1 MKKHLFSLLA
11 MLTAFSTS
19 AFALDKVN
27 GAYQI
32 GTVEDYVAFAQ
43 IVNGGTRDANA
54 ILTADIDLGSTTT
67 QIGVGGDYQGLF
79 DGAGHTITI
88 NLPDRTD
95 GEGPALFRGVGNR
108 GIVQNLKVQG
118 TIATGTYKHTAAL
131 ANYTAGIIRCCFAD
145 VTINASF
152 ADNADASIGGIA
164 GQLNRPAVIENCL
177 SKIKIVGST
186 THKCGGLAAWVD
198 AQRIN
203 IVNCLVINDKESNF
217 NWSDGKSAG
226 LVRDGDG
233 LRKAVDLSTYNA
245 DSYKNRPQGA
255 NANNYVTNDWGVL
268 SVGTAVVTPEEVASG
283 KVCYQLNS
291 DQSHIGWV
299 QNIGDPYPVPAV
311 FGKDK
316 KQVYASAPTNCQG
329 KADGEV
335 TFGNVPTDVIVT
347 KHTYDKY
354 GVCTTCGQFNWNCF
368 DFEDPTRFDPATKS
382 VLLGNADDLYLAEGW
397 NRLQNGF
404 KLNMKM
410 VNDITCTPPTGQLIF
425 NAGDWMDSNFDGDG
439 HTITINFV
447 DIKENCAAFLPYFD
461 GNFENVIMHGSIST
475 ANQYA
480 GSIAGRFYGNGQK
493 IRNVF
498 SDITINS
505 TRSGDNTTGGFVG
518 ISNANCAFEN
528 CIYAGDIIGIEG
540 STCFGGFVG
549 WANGGNNSIT
559 NCAFLGTMTNAGGD
573 SHAISRNNGQINSK
587 NVYSTYH
594 NGTDLNKYT
603 FITSDDVKSG
613 KLCYLLNGKQEG
625 LERFYQSVDTDPMPM
640 PFAKENARVYATA
653 YCGEVGNAIG
663 FVNTP
668 TTPAVVSHQFEN
680 GFCSDCGEWDETFMT
695 PVDGWFNISNGAEL
709 AWWSIYESKKE
720 ITNARLTDDIDVEK
734 YSKYYTP
741 VGTQAKLFTGKFDG
755 QGHTISNLT
764 VRGGDY
770 TGLFGAIGSGAEIK
784 NFILDNTCAIYGNA
798 FVGAIGGTNGSGNV
812 YISNI
817 GNEGT
822 VTGAAQNAS
831 GIIGV
836 DMSGAMD
843 MFITNCYVTGA
854 VKGDRESATI
864 CSWSSNNSKVTN
876 CWSIA
881 PMKGIY
887 GTNTFTRGNTAV
899 INCYEIESVG
909 QQNGVN
915 KIPDADV
922 KSGKFCYTFNQSV
935 GENILGQN
943 LVEGQIHPTFADN
956 TGYTEVL
963 YDEELGYYNP
973 LPLRIIT
980 GEYENTENAGVK
992 ATYTFVTKVSN
1003 FTDNAIALIMEA
1015 EDYEQNGIYKAKHL
1029 FGAVAKNGN
1038 FNVTDDGKLEVNF
1051 ACYSGHTAQPNFA
1064 GDLERADVGDVKADS
1079 KYVVVIYGGSIAFN
1093 GAVYKDNIV
1102 QSYTGSEL
1110 LSLVVDQAI
1119 ENVGANDPTA
1129 INGINADKNAEIYS
1143 ISGTRVNKAQ
1153 KGVYIINGQKAV
1165 IK

>member
-11 MLTAFSTS
+11 MLTAFGTS
-19 AFALDKVN
+19 AFALDQIN
-27 GAYQI
+27 GVYQI

-43 IVNGGTRDANA
+43 IVNGGTRNADA
-54 ILTADIDLGSTTT
+54 ILTADINLGSTAI
-67 QIGVGGDYQGLF
+67 QIGAGGDYQGVF
-79 DGAGHTITI
+79 DGAGHAITI

-95 GEGPALFRGVGNR
+95 SEGPALFRGIGNH

-118 TIATGTYKHTAAL
+118 TIETGKSKHTAAI
-131 ANYTAGIIRCCFAD
+131 ANYSGGIIRSCFAD
-145 VTINASF
+145 VTINSSF

-164 GQLNRPAVIENCL
+164 GQLNKCALIEGCL
-177 SKIKIVGST
+177 SKIKILGST

-198 AQRIN
+198 NKCVN
-203 IVNCLVINDKESNF
+203 IVNCLVINEEESNL

-268 SVGTAVVTPEEVASG
+268 SVGTVVVTPEEVASG

-354 GVCTTCGQFNWNCF
+354 GVCTTCGQFKWNGFNF
-368 DFEDPTRFDPATKS
+368 DDPTRFEVASKS
-382 VLLGNADDLYLAEGW
+382 VLLSSAEDLYLAEGW
-397 NRLQNGF
+397 NRLHNGF

-410 VNDITCTPPTGQLIF
+410 ANDIECTPTSGQLIF
-425 NAGDWMDSNFDGDG
+425 NSNDWIDSSFDGDG

-447 DIKENCAAFLPYFD
+447 DIKENCAALFPFFD

-505 TRSGDNTTGGFVG
+505 TKSGDNTTGGFVG
-518 ISNANCAFEN
+518 ISAANCAFEN
-528 CIYAGDIIGIEG
+528 CIYAGDIIGIES

-549 WANGGNNSIT
+549 WANGGNNGLT

-573 SHAISRNNGQINSK
+573 SHTISRNNGQITSR
-587 NVYSTYH
+587 NVYS
-594 NGTDLNKYT
+594 LNEYNNSDAGKY
-603 FITSDDVKSG
+603 IKTSAEDVVSG
-613 KLCYLLNGKQEG
+613 KLAYILNGKENAA
-625 LERFYQSVDTDPMPM
+625 ERFYQLIGTDNYPMPIAKDGALVYINKYNCDGM
-640 PFAKENARVYATA
+640 PIAFANTESTNPEIPDHQYDADGICTSCGELEKDADGYMKIINARTLDQFSKIVNDGKTDIKVRMYDDVDMADTQYTTA
-653 YCGEVGNAIG
+653 GSRAI
-663 FVNTP
+663 
-668 TTPAVVSHQFEN
+668 
-680 GFCSDCGEWDETFMT
+680 
-695 PVDGWFNISNGAEL
+695 
-709 AWWSIYESKKE
+709 
-720 ITNARLTDDIDVEK
+720 
-734 YSKYYTP
+734 
-741 VGTQAKLFTGKFDG
+741 LFTGEFDG
-755 QGHTISNLT
+755 QGHAISNLT
-764 VRGGDY
+764 INGGDY
-770 TGLFGAIGSGAEIK
+770 TGLIGGIGGGAVVK
-784 NFILDNTCAIYGNA
+784 NFVLDKTCSINGASY
-798 FVGAIGGTNGSGNV
+798 VGAIGGTEGSGSV

-817 GNEGT
+817 GNEGK
-822 VTGAAQNAS
+822 VTGTGANAS

-836 DMSGAMD
+836 DMGGSMD
-843 MFITNCYVTGA
+843 MFITNCYVAGA
-854 VKGDRESATI
+854 IKGARESATI
-864 CSWSSNNSKVTN
+864 CSWSNAKSVINN

-881 PMKGIY
+881 SLEGKY
-887 GTNTFTRGNTAV
+887 GNEDSFTRGSAACN
-899 INCYEIESVG
+899 NCYEIEGVG
-909 QQNGVN
+909 TQNN
-915 KIPDADV
+915 KPGANRTNLISAEDV
-922 KSGKFCYTFNQSV
+922 ASGKLCYIFNQNA
-935 GENILGQN
+935 GENLLKQWLGN
-943 LVEGQIHPTFADN
+943 ETYPSLIGQVD
-956 TGYTEVL
+956 VL
-963 YDEELGYYNP
+963 FDPETNVYYNP
-973 LPLRIIT
+973 FKLISA
-980 GEYENTENAGVK
+980 EFENTENAGVK
-992 ATYTFVTKVSN
+992 GTFAFSWSVTGA
-1003 FTDNAIALIMEA
+1003 TDNAVALIMEKD
-1015 EDYEQNGIYKAKHL
+1015 DYETNGIYKAKHL

-1064 GDLERADVGDVKADS
+1064 GDLERANVGDVKADS
-1079 KYVVVIYGGSIAFN
+1079 KYVVVVYGGSIAFN

-1102 QSYTGSEL
+1102 QSYTGTEL
-1110 LSLVVDQAI
+1110 LSLVVDEAI
-1119 ENVGANDPTA
+1119 ANVENNDPTA

-1143 ISGTRVNKAQ
+1143 ISGVRVNKAQ
-1153 KGVYIINGQKAV
+1153 KGVYIINGQKTV